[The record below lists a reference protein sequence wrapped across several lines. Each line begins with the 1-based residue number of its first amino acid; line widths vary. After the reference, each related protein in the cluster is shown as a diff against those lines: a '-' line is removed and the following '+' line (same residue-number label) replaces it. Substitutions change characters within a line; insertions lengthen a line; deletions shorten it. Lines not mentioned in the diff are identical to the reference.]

1 LRPFFRQE
9 SNDGRE
15 ESKGK
20 TMRLAII
27 LVTMAAGVA
36 ITMTATAQ
44 TAVKHVLTLA
54 EAKRVIAAAEAE
66 AARSSWPSVI
76 AVVDDGGW
84 LITME
89 RMDNPPM
96 LASVELAPGKART
109 AALYRKPTADLEKMI
124 DTGRVAA
131 VTAPDFIQMQGGIPL
146 VMDGQVVGAIGV
158 STDTPAHD
166 QQVAEAGAKALR
178 P

>member
-1 LRPFFRQE
+1 
-9 SNDGRE
+9 
-15 ESKGK
+15 
-20 TMRLAII
+20 MRLSSGLIGLPVVSAC
-27 LVTMAAGVA
+27 A
-36 ITMTATAQ
+36 ITAAAQ
-44 TAVKHVLTLA
+44 PAVKRVLTLD

-66 AARSSWPSVI
+66 AARNAWPSVI

-84 LITME
+84 LIALE

-109 AALYRKPTADLEKMI
+109 AALFRKPTATLEQAI

-131 VTAPDFIQMQGGIPL
+131 ATAPGFVEMQGGIPL
-146 VMDGQVVGAIGV
+146 VKEGQVVGAIGV

-166 QQVAEAGAKALR
+166 EQIAEAGAKALA